1 MDILDVWFE
10 SGSSYLTILQQEPG
24 YPWPADLYLEGGDQ
38 YRGWF
43 HSSLLCAIGARNS
56 APYRAVATN
65 GWTLDEQGRA
75 MHKSLGNDVDPVD
88 IADRLGGEIVRL
100 WVASVDFRE
109 DVVGS
114 EHLMQRVAENYRK
127 LRNTFRYILGNLYAF
142 DPAQHALPHEQMEPL
157 DRYMLLE
164 TAELNRQVQG
174 WYERFEFHKIYQRV
188 NQFCVVDLSAF
199 YFDVLKDR
207 LYTYAPNSRGRR
219 SAQTAI
225 WRIGEALVRLIAPV
239 LTFTTEEVWQ
249 HLPKVAGR
257 PESAHLALFPRQ
269 QEIVGVA
276 TPSRNGESN
285 EEKLRSD
292 WVLLR
297 AVRDEVLKALEAARN
312 QKLIGGS
319 LEAKVTLAAPE
330 PAYAV
335 LARYAPELRFLF
347 IVSAVDL
354 ERAAGDGAAGVRVQ
368 VGKAPGKKCERCWN
382 YSTHVGEDHVYPGV
396 CERCSAVLREWE
408 S

>member
-1 MDILDVWFE
+1 M
-10 SGSSYLTILQQEPG
+10 
-24 YPWPADLYLEGGDQ
+24 
-38 YRGWF
+38 
-43 HSSLLCAIGARNS
+43 
-56 APYRAVATN
+56 VATS

-88 IADRLGGEIVRL
+88 IAERLGGEIVRL

-114 EHLMQRVAENYRK
+114 ERLMQRVSENYRK
-127 LRNTFRYILGNLYAF
+127 LRNTFRYILGNLYGF
-142 DPAQHALPHEQMEPL
+142 EPAQHAVAYEQMASL
-157 DRYMLLE
+157 DRYMLLQA
-164 TAELNRQVQG
+164 AELNQQVRA

-225 WRIGEALVRLIAPV
+225 WRIGEALVRLLAP
-239 LTFTTEEVWQ
+239 LLSFTAEEVWQ
-249 HLPKVAGR
+249 HLPQVPGR
-257 PESAHLALFPRQ
+257 PESVHLALFPGQ
-269 QEIVGVA
+269 QEILGLA

-285 EEKLRSD
+285 EEQLRSD
-292 WVLLR
+292 WTVLR
-297 AVRDEVLKALEAARN
+297 GVRDEVLKALETARN

-319 LEAKVTLAAPE
+319 LEAKVTLSAPQ
-330 PAYAV
+330 PASSV

-354 ERAAGDGAAGVRVQ
+354 ESAAGDGAAGVRVH
-368 VGKAPGKKCERCWN
+368 VSKAPGRKCERCWN
-382 YSTHVGEDHVYPGV
+382 YSPHVGEDAQYPGV
-396 CERCSAVLREWE
+396 CERCSAVLKQWE